1 MQNKAAA
8 AYQTV
13 ATQTVSPTD
22 LEADLLT
29 RSAQRLQRLHE
40 NWEDNYSDLAG
51 ALKFTND
58 LWGILLG
65 AVIRDDNPLPL
76 QIRQNVANLGIFVL
90 SRIVEIQ
97 LEPAPEKLETI
108 ININRELAA
117 GLRMTGDE

>member
-1 MQNKAAA
+1 M
-8 AYQTV
+8 
-13 ATQTVSPTD
+13 ATQTVSPTE

-29 RSAQRLQRLHE
+29 RSAQRLQRVHE
-40 NWEDNYSDLAG
+40 NWEGNYVDLAG

-76 QIRQNVANLGIFVL
+76 PIRQNVANLGIFVL

-97 LEPAPEKLETI
+97 LEPAPDKLESI

-117 GLRMTGDE
+117 GLRATGTE